1 MKIVVIGGTGL
12 VGSKLVEKLRRD
24 GHEVLASDA
33 LEGAHV
39 VVEVSNAPVDLEAES
54 KARVGH
60 HVMLAV
66 VGDDGREALV
76 EAGPVPYTI
85 LRATQFFESIA
96 GIADSSTDGD
106 IVRLPP
112 TLIQPVA
119 ADDVASAL
127 ADVALGSPLN
137 DTVELAGPEAFQL
150 DDLVRRV
157 FKATRDPRQVTTVAD
172 LNGHPLIP
180 GDDARIA
187 TTSFEDWISRSS

>member
-1 MKIVVIGGTGL
+1 MKIVVICGTGP
-12 VGSKLVEKLRRD
+12 VGSRLIRKLGRD
-24 GHEVLASDA
+24 GHELLGADG
-33 LEGAHV
+33 LEGAQV
-39 VVEVSNAPVDLEAES
+39 VVDVSNEPVDLDAES
-54 KARVGH
+54 RARVGH
-60 HVMLAV
+60 HVMLSV
-66 VGDDGREALV
+66 GGDDRREGLV

-85 LRATQFFESIA
+85 VRATQLFESIC

-137 DTVELAGPEAFQL
+137 DTVELAGPEAFRL
-150 DDLVRRV
+150 DELVRRV
-157 FKATRDPRQVTTVAD
+157 LQAARDPRQVTTVAD
-172 LNGHPLIP
+172 TGGRYLVP

-187 TTSFEDWISRSS
+187 TTHFEDWISRSS